1 MPKATVK
8 LNPDLQHEI
17 ETVRNH
23 AATAPAI
30 TINPERLG
38 GTPVIGLSR
47 VPVSVLLDYLA
58 TGETLEAF
66 LKDYPT
72 VDHSKA
78 VGALDALKE
87 ALDDGL
93 IGKRI
98 DY

>member
-1 MPKATVK
+1 MPTAVVR
-8 LNPDLQHEI
+8 LNPDLQREI
-17 ETVRNH
+17 EAIRHH
-23 AATAPAI
+23 APNAPAI

-47 VPVSVLLDYLA
+47 VPVGVLLDYLA

-72 VDHSKA
+72 VDREKA

-87 ALDDGL
+87 ALEDSL
-93 IGKRI
+93 IGVRI

>member
-8 LNPDLQHEI
+8 LNPELQREI
-17 ETVRNH
+17 EAVRRH
-23 AATAPAI
+23 TTTAPAI

-47 VPVSVLLDYLA
+47 VPVSILLDYLA

-72 VDHSKA
+72 VDSAKA

-87 ALDDGL
+87 ALEDGL
-93 IGKRI
+93 IGERI

>member
-1 MPKATVK
+1 MPKAIVK
-8 LNPDLQHEI
+8 LNADLQREI
-17 ETVRNH
+17 ETVRSH
-23 AATAPAI
+23 AAAAPAI

-47 VPVSVLLDYLA
+47 VPVSILLDYLA

-72 VDHSKA
+72 VDRAKA
-78 VGALDALKE
+78 VNALDVLKE
-87 ALDDGL
+87 ALEDGL
-93 IGKRI
+93 IGERI

>member
-8 LNPDLQHEI
+8 LQPELQREI
-17 ETVRNH
+17 ETMRH
-23 AATAPAI
+23 RAAAAPAI
-30 TINPERLG
+30 TINRERLG

-47 VPVSVLLDYLA
+47 VPVGTLLDYLA
-58 TGETLEAF
+58 TGETLETF

-72 VDHSKA
+72 VDRAKA

-87 ALDDGL
+87 ALDEGL
-93 IGKRI
+93 IGERI